1 MKGPQ
6 GRGYAE
12 MAVSRVQGSKPS
24 TPSNDEDSEF
34 DFGDMVDNNP
44 TMSSTRNYR

>member
-12 MAVSRVQGSKPS
+12 MAVSKVQGSKPS
-24 TPSNDEDSEF
+24 TPCHDECDEF
-34 DFGDMVDNNP
+34 DFGDMV
-44 TMSSTRNYR
+44 SGRY